1 MTVIAETKALAAAFD
16 EFRNAHPE
24 YASTGV
30 IDDLR
35 ASDFSRLGDAGH
47 VYLDYTGGSL
57 YASRQVQRHQEMLLG
72 NVYGNPHSANPTSAL
87 TTELLHR
94 TRERVLR
101 YFNASPDEYT
111 VAFTANASAALKL
124 VGESYPFTPGDQFL
138 LTFDNHN
145 SVNGIREF
153 DRARGATTTYIP
165 VTLPELR
172 VDESRLSHYFD
183 LALRGEHNLFAYPA
197 QSNFSG
203 VQHPLAW
210 VEQARARG
218 WDVLLDAAA
227 FAPTNPLDLGVV
239 KPDYVALSFYKI
251 FGYPTGIGAL
261 IARRDALAKLHRPWF
276 AGGTIEVASVQADR
290 HVLAHGEMAFEDG
303 TPNYVCI
310 PAIDLGFDLIESVG
324 IDTIHTRV
332 VALTGWLLD
341 AISSLRHSTRAPLA
355 RIYGPTCM
363 DARGGT
369 ITFNFYDS
377 NGRVIDHRLV
387 EAEASR
393 ANISLRT
400 GCFCNPGAGEMALG
414 ISKGEIIT
422 CFTQHNNELTL
433 DDFRMCIDGKSTGA
447 VRISLGLVS
456 NFTDAFRF
464 VEFARGFL
472 G

>member
-1 MTVIAETKALAAAFD
+1 MTALAETKSYSAAFD
-16 EFRNAHPE
+16 EFRNRFPE
-24 YASTGV
+24 YASTGAL
-30 IDDLR
+30 DDLR
-35 ASDFSRLGDAGH
+35 ASDFRRLDEGGH

-57 YASRQVQRHQEMLLG
+57 YAEHQVRKHHEMLTQG
-72 NVYGNPHSANPTSAL
+72 VYGNPHSANPTSSLA
-87 TTELLHR
+87 TELVHR
-94 TRERVLR
+94 ARERVLR
-101 YFNASPDEYT
+101 FLNAPSDEYT
-111 VAFTANASAALKL
+111 VVFTPNASGSLKL
-124 VGESYPFTPGDQFL
+124 VGESYPFTSGDQFL

-153 DRARGATTTYIP
+153 DRARGAKTTYIP

-172 VDESRLSHYFD
+172 VDDSRITHYFD

-203 VQHPLAW
+203 VQHPLEW
-210 VEQARARG
+210 VDRAKERG
-218 WDVLLDAAA
+218 WDVILDAAA
-227 FAPTNPLDLGVV
+227 FAPTNRLDLSVMR
-239 KPDYVALSFYKI
+239 PDYVALSFYKI

-261 IARRDALAKLHRPWF
+261 VARRDALEKLHRPWF

-290 HVLAHGEMAFEDG
+290 HVLSHGETAFEDG
-303 TPNYVCI
+303 TPNYLGI
-310 PAIDLGFDLIESVG
+310 PAIEFGFDLIETVG
-324 IDTIHTRV
+324 LDTIHTRV

-341 AISSLRHSTRAPLA
+341 AMTKIRHTTGVPLV
-355 RIYGPTCM
+355 RIYGPTDM
-363 DARGGT
+363 KARGGT
-369 ITFNFYDS
+369 ITFNFYDRD
-377 NGRVIDHRLV
+377 GRVIDHRYV
-387 EAEASR
+387 EAQANK

-447 VRISLGLVS
+447 VRISLGIAT
-456 NFTDAFRF
+456 NFADAYRF
-464 VEFARGFL
+464 VEFARGFV